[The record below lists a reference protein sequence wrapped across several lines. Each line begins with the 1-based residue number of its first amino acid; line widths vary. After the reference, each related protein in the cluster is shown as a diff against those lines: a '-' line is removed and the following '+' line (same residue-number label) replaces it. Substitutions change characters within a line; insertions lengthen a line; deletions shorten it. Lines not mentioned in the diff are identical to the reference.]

1 MSLKTILRSTLYQT
15 EKLAQRLRF
24 ASQPADLPILL
35 GISFPKSGTHLL
47 DQILLGFS
55 KVAPYAKRVHSFYAE
70 YEGESG
76 RKRSPEQAIAWLDS
90 LRPRDVAS
98 AHLFARPEAVRRVCS
113 PKFAPYFIFR
123 DPRDVVVSHV
133 FYVTDMEARHV
144 HHDYYQSLPDFDAR
158 LKVSI
163 LGRPDFR
170 AERSRSVEQSQG
182 AASFDYAQDDFAQDD
197 FPDIANRFAPYL
209 GWLNQPE
216 VLTIHFEDLIHDRA
230 ATLTRI
236 MDHLLNRIP
245 LRSTRE
251 LILDSLETSINPKKS
266 PTFRSGKTG
275 EWKKHFTDEHK
286 KIFKDVAGDLLVRLG
301 YEQNNDW

>member
-1 MSLKTILRSTLYQT
+1 MSIKSILRSTLYQT

-24 ASQPADLPILL
+24 ASQPAGLPILL

-55 KVAPYAKRVHSFYAE
+55 NVAPYAKRVHSFYAE

-76 RKRSPEQAIAWLDS
+76 RKRNPEQAIAWLDS

-144 HHDYYQSLPDFDAR
+144 HHNYYQSLPDFDAR

-163 LGRPDFR
+163 LGRPDSE
-170 AERSRSVEQSQG
+170 AE
-182 AASFDYAQDDFAQDD
+182 
-197 FPDIANRFAPYL
+197 FPDIAGRFAPYL
-209 GWLNQPE
+209 DWLNQPE

-236 MDHLLNRIP
+236 MDHLLSRIP
-245 LRSTRE
+245 LHSTRE
-251 LILDSLETSINPKKS
+251 LILDSLESSINPKKS

-275 EWKKHFTDEHK
+275 EWKKHFTEEHK